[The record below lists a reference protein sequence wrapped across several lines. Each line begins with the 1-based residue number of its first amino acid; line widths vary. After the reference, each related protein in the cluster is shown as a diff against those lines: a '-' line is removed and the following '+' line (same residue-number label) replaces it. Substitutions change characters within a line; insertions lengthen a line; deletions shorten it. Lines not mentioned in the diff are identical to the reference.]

1 MENVEIRKITLAHV
15 EQLQQIGRQTFIE
28 TFREINTEENMTK
41 YLDESF
47 NISRL
52 IGEIQ
57 NLNSEFYFAVV
68 DAKVVGYLKIN
79 RGDAQTELKSDNTLE
94 LERIYVLNE
103 FQGKKVGQTLFNKAF
118 QLAEQSKVDYLWLG
132 VWEEN
137 HKALKFYA
145 KNGFTAFNKHVF
157 VLGDSIQTDIMMK
170 RQIT

>member
-57 NLNSEFYFAVV
+57 NLNSEF
-68 DAKVVGYLKIN
+68 
-79 RGDAQTELKSDNTLE
+79 TLRS
-94 LERIYVLNE
+94 LMRRL
-103 FQGKKVGQTLFNKAF
+103 
-118 QLAEQSKVDYLWLG
+118 
-132 VWEEN
+132 
-137 HKALKFYA
+137 
-145 KNGFTAFNKHVF
+145 
-157 VLGDSIQTDIMMK
+157 
-170 RQIT
+170 

>member
-1 MENVEIRKITLAHV
+1 M
-15 EQLQQIGRQTFIE
+15 
-28 TFREINTEENMTK
+28 
-41 YLDESF
+41 
-47 NISRL
+47 
-52 IGEIQ
+52 
-57 NLNSEFYFAVV
+57 
-68 DAKVVGYLKIN
+68 
-79 RGDAQTELKSDNTLE
+79 KSDNTLE

-103 FQGKKVGQTLFNKAF
+103 FQGRKVGQTLFNKAF